1 MDIAKIRKKAQ
12 EKAGRKEEPQP
23 GAEQASPEELPGSA
37 PAQSGEGQP
46 ADEGEPELETGHGQ
60 EDAVSEPAGAG
71 EAVEDPH
78 EDAASEEKT
87 ELLTFNISGR
97 EFAFRLDVVE
107 EIIRYQRVT
116 RVPVL
121 PSYVRGITS
130 LRGKIIPVIEAGIRL
145 AIRENVVKSESAEG
159 SPAKPGNEKIII
171 LSGPKG
177 FIGALVDNVLG
188 VVRFPEK
195 GLLDPPGHLSEEERK
210 FVEAVV
216 IMDGRFISVVRS
228 EEAMSVDVQ

>member
-12 EKAGRKEEPQP
+12 EKAGRKEGPKPLVDQD
-23 GAEQASPEELPGSA
+23 SPEELPASV
-37 PAQSGEGQP
+37 PPQSEELQP
-46 ADEGEPELETGHGQ
+46 ADRGMPELEAVHGQ
-60 EDAVSEPAGAG
+60 EEAAEESAGAG
-71 EAVEDPH
+71 EAGESH
-78 EDAASEEKT
+78 EAAAPEEKT
-87 ELLTFNISGR
+87 ELLTFSISGR
-97 EFAFRLDVVE
+97 EFAFRLAVVE

-116 RVPVL
+116 KVPVL

-130 LRGKIIPVIEAGIRL
+130 LRGKIIPVIDAGIRL
-145 AIRENVVKSESAEG
+145 AIRENGAKSESVESSQAG
-159 SPAKPGNEKIII
+159 AGNEKIII

-195 GLLDPPGHLSEEERK
+195 DLLDPPGHLSEEERK

-216 IMDGRFISVVRS
+216 IMEGRFISVVRS
-228 EEAMSVDVQ
+228 EEAMSLDVQ